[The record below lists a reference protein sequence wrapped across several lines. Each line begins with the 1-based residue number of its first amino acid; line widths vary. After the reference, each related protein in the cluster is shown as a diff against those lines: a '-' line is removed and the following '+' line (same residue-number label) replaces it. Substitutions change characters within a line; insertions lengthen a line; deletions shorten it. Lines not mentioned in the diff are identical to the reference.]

1 MPRFLEGKVGAK
13 NSVHPGWMNN
23 RVSCLFCDREDNRKV
38 SRSQAIRTEAGS
50 VLMSGSKDPIIF
62 SAR

>member
-13 NSVHPGWMNN
+13 NSVHPGWMNI
-23 RVSCLFCDREDNRKV
+23 RVSCIFCEREDNRKV

-50 VLMSGSKDPIIF
+50 VLMNGSKDPIIF